1 MRAKSSEAATI
12 RSVDDASSI
21 RPTAGSQAVAWP
33 DDAWSR
39 FALGAILRRAPGWRD
54 ALLRRL
60 LAVADLL
67 AVALASGAVLVGGYG
82 FEQAIWFLICAP
94 LWVVLAKLQGLYD
107 QDHRSLRHLTI
118 DELPKL
124 FTWAI
129 EITAGLALLLVVTNQ
144 PSLHFADA
152 AIFVAL
158 TGAAVFVFRVAARW
172 LWRRITPPERTALIG
187 SGESVM
193 HVRRK
198 LELFKDIHVEIVAEC
213 ETLQLDEVHERPDW
227 FLSLDR
233 VIVASSHVEEQ
244 LIKELLVLCRRGHIK
259 LSLVPPI
266 RGMFGTAVQ
275 LNHIA
280 DLPVVE
286 YTTWD
291 VSRSTLFLKRLI
303 DVVVCTL
310 LLPLCLPLF
319 VLIALAV
326 KLDCRGPVFFIQT
339 RAGMKGRPFRMFKFR
354 TMVADA
360 EVLVDDLISRDELPE
375 LAFKFTDDPRVTRFG
390 RVLRRWSLDELP
402 QLLNVLRGDM
412 SLVGLAPNRLS
423 SSNRYGPEHRFRLRV
438 KPGLTGPMQVYGRG
452 LLSFEE
458 RLAVEREYVENVS
471 LGRDLRLLAMTFAA
485 VVGGRGAL

>member
-1 MRAKSSEAATI
+1 M
-12 RSVDDASSI
+12 
-21 RPTAGSQAVAWP
+21 
-33 DDAWSR
+33 
-39 FALGAILRRAPGWRD
+39 
-54 ALLRRL
+54 
-60 LAVADLL
+60 ADLL
-67 AVALASGAVLVGGYG
+67 AVALASAAVVVGGYG

-124 FTWAI
+124 LTWAI
-129 EITAGLALLLVVTNQ
+129 EITAGLALLLVVTDQ
-144 PSLHFADA
+144 PRLQLGDAVIFA
-152 AIFVAL
+152 AL
-158 TGAAVFVFRVAARW
+158 TAVAVFAFRVAARW

-187 SGESVM
+187 TGESVTE
-193 HVRRK
+193 VRRK
-198 LELFKDIHVEIVAEC
+198 LELFADIHVEIVAESD
-213 ETLQLDEVHERPDW
+213 TLQLDAVHERPDW

-244 LIKELLVLCRRGHIK
+244 PIKELLMLCRRAQIK
-259 LSLVPPI
+259 LSLVPPV

-303 DVVVCTL
+303 DIVVCAV

-319 VLIALAV
+319 ALIALAV
-326 KLDCRGPVFFIQT
+326 KLDSHGPVFFVQT
-339 RAGMKGRPFRMFKFR
+339 RAGMKGRPFRMLKFR
-354 TMVADA
+354 TMVSDA
-360 EVLVDDLISRDELPE
+360 EVLVEDLIRRDELPE
-375 LAFKFTDDPRVTRFG
+375 LAFKFTDDPRVTRVG

-402 QLLNVLRGDM
+402 QLINVLRGDM
-412 SLVGLAPNRLS
+412 SLVGPRPEQVELVD
-423 SSNRYGPEHRFRLRV
+423 RYGPEHRFRLRV

-471 LGRDLRLLAMTFAA
+471 LGRDLRLLAMTVAA